1 MMLLEQNR
9 QIPEF
14 YAKGHSERLVFNR
27 EFEDWMLNLGHKN
40 QQNSQLD
47 VIRGKLANFWKR
59 EMKLRFNMWKDNVR
73 ARTNG
78 IKIMDRLCTKSRYFE
93 MARAYTKW
101 TSFV

>member
-1 MMLLEQNR
+1 
-9 QIPEF
+9 
-14 YAKGHSERLVFNR
+14 
-27 EFEDWMLNLGHKN
+27 
-40 QQNSQLD
+40 
-47 VIRGKLANFWKR
+47 
-59 EMKLRFNMWKDNVR
+59 MKLRFNMWKDNVR